1 MGKTYKENRDIKG
14 RSGPN
19 KGRPKRNRTKKQR
32 KGGHNS
38 YNVMDLEHFEEDDY
52 EKFSK
57 KR

>member
-19 KGRPKRNRTKKQR
+19 KARPKRNRTKKQR
-32 KGGHNS
+32 RVGHNS